1 MRYNGWGKIMKRIL
15 IADDDAAIL
24 DVMTIVLEDEGFEVV
39 AICDGDVISKI
50 EEVKPDL
57 VLLDLWMSGRDG
69 VEITRGLKNNITTSA
84 IPVVVVSARHDLAE
98 VAKDIGADAYLNKPF
113 DIETLASLVRKRLE

>member
-1 MRYNGWGKIMKRIL
+1 MKRIL